1 MILFNFYSSFVA
13 NAHLLVNTSSL
24 SVGNV
29 ELGAKQYENI
39 AVVSQNETFNL
50 SAIIVDKKSK
60 IKLGNI
66 QWGSFTWSANVSLYT
81 SVQCG
86 GNGTLLT
93 TSSSAIVVDTTA
105 STITATDLAITEIGM
120 YIIKLDITSSN
131 NQYSIPLTSNGILVK
146 KNSSKF

>member
-1 MILFNFYSSFVA
+1 MILFHFDSSFVA
-13 NAHLLVNTSSL
+13 NASLVVNTSSF
-24 SVGNV
+24 SVGNA
-29 ELGAKQYENI
+29 ELDAKQYENV

-50 SAIIVDKKSK
+50 SATIVDKKSK
-60 IKLGNI
+60 IKLANI
-66 QWGSFTWSANVSLYT
+66 QWGSFTWSAIVSLYT

-105 STITATDLAITEIGM
+105 GTITATDLAITEIGM

-146 KNSSKF
+146 TNSSKF